1 MILETLNVSTYQLFD
16 TMPKTEYI
24 HNTKGLYVEF
34 HRVREGPNY
43 FTVLYKY
50 TSQGVTSV
58 KEMKKILGPAKF
70 LDSSKELYAWM
81 EPLIALSETKKS
93 LDMNDIRAR
102 GFGPEAHD
110 DDPTSNTKMVM

>member
-16 TMPKTEYI
+16 TMIKTEYI

-81 EPLIALSETKKS
+81 EPLIALSEPKES
-93 LDMNDIRAR
+93 LDMNLIKAE

>member
-1 MILETLNVSTYQLFD
+1 MKVLEFEGNEQDCSFTY
-16 TMPKTEYI
+16 
-24 HNTKGLYVEF
+24 
-34 HRVREGPNY
+34 HRTREGPN
-43 FTVLYKY
+43 FFSVLYKY
-50 TSQGVTSV
+50 TCQGVTTV

-81 EPLIALSETKKS
+81 EPLIALSEPKES
-93 LDMNDIRAR
+93 LDMNVIKSE